1 MCSSVSRLNC
11 CLYVG
16 SSNTETPTVVIF
28 QLSLI
33 ASIGCSVWPCF
44 GNCFEVQAL
53 RKEILITKVTA
64 EKIKYQH
71 ISTFMLNC
79 KIDRTVHFFLLKK
92 SDLAQPNIT
101 MMEMVLN

>member
-64 EKIKYQH
+64 EKNQ
-71 ISTFMLNC
+71 ISAHLYFYVELQDQWNGPL
-79 KIDRTVHFFLLKK
+79 FLLLKK
-92 SDLAQPNIT
+92 SYLSPR
-101 MMEMVLN
+101 